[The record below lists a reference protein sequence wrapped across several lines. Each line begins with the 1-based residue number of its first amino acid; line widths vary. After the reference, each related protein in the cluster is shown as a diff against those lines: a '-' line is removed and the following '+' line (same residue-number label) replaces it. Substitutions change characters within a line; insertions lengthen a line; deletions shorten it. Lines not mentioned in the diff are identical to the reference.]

1 MAQIREIKKRIK
13 SVANTQKVTH
23 AMELVSAAKMRKA
36 QSTALSGRPYTNA
49 LLEVL
54 ANIQTKTVL
63 VHPFLG
69 SNDANSQLVIIIS
82 SDRGL
87 AGGLNL
93 NVFREILREVHPRGE
108 SKVSTREHPG
118 GVARTKYIT
127 VGKKARDFAAKTN
140 SQLIASYESEE
151 MPTIEL
157 ARLLNKMSQKAFLDK
172 EVSKVTL
179 IYPHFESTI
188 KQSPK
193 WVELLPIPNLEE
205 ILKDIVIKEE
215 FLFEP
220 QPQQILDVILKHHIL
235 TEIYQSLVEAKASE
249 HSARMVAMKN
259 ATDAAED
266 LVSDLTLT
274 YNQARQEAITTEL
287 LDIVTAQ
294 KAVGR

>member
-13 SVANTQKVTH
+13 SVNNTQKVTH

-36 QSTALSGRPYTNA
+36 QSAALSGRPYTNA
-49 LLEVL
+49 LHEIL
-54 ANIQTKTVL
+54 ANIQTKTAL
-63 VHPFLG
+63 SHPLLYANG
-69 SNDANSQLVIIIS
+69 ANSELIIILS

-93 NVFREILREVHPRGE
+93 NVFREILR
-108 SKVSTREHPG
+108 SDIKN
-118 GVARTKYIT
+118 AKCIT
-127 VGKKARDFAAKTN
+127 VGKKAKDFA
-140 SQLIASYESEE
+140 SQTGSNLLASYGSEE
-151 MPTIEL
+151 FTPIEL
-157 ARLLNKMSQKAFLDK
+157 ARLLNKMAQDTFLAGVASQ
-172 EVSKVTL
+172 VRI

-188 KQSPK
+188 KQSPR
-193 WVELLPIPNLEE
+193 WVTLLPIPSLEE
-205 ILKDIVIKEE
+205 VLKDVVVKEE

-220 QPQQILDVILKHHIL
+220 QPKEILDVILKHHIL

-287 LDIVTAQ
+287 LDIITAQ
-294 KAVGR
+294 KAVQ